1 MSGALVIA
9 EAQRLRRCR
18 QLGKIPSAK
27 GNSPVAEPPK
37 ASTVVPVIIEIPATG
52 EQVQAHIV
60 RADEPA
66 PLCVTLG
73 AARIAEYTLAPMLAG
88 GWRVVEATAA
98 ERALMAANGIA
109 MDGG

>member
-1 MSGALVIA
+1 
-9 EAQRLRRCR
+9 
-18 QLGKIPSAK
+18 
-27 GNSPVAEPPK
+27 
-37 ASTVVPVIIEIPATG
+37 VIIEIPAAG
-52 EQVQAHIV
+52 EQIQAYIV
-60 RADEPA
+60 RADESA

-88 GWRVVEATAA
+88 GWRVLEATPD

>member
-1 MSGALVIA
+1 
-9 EAQRLRRCR
+9 
-18 QLGKIPSAK
+18 
-27 GNSPVAEPPK
+27 
-37 ASTVVPVIIEIPATG
+37 VIIDIPATG

-88 GWRVVEATAA
+88 GWRVVEATPA
-98 ERALMAANGIA
+98 ERALMAASGIA